1 VEQHAFNLFPVT
13 NQDQLSISYRLV
25 EVVGEL
31 GAGSDDPDLPAKN
44 LNLLTKKI
52 AFGQKLPVA
61 IIRGGEN
68 PLLAIS
74 ASHPITAHQYQLT
87 PHVATLRP
95 RDEVHSVAFRD
106 LDSSTREI
114 ALSFLGWQLRGHL
127 YEHTELWRRSPNAF
141 YRKEPVNVTQRNRA
155 LDIYGGF
162 SPRFLF
168 VDGRLHVAVPVNYC
182 YTDSRW
188 ADQAFDKNQFKRL
201 GGRTMLYHYGGRLFP
216 VKFQKRTGKT
226 LKEQEFLPEDGTTT
240 ANVFDWTVKNAGRSP
255 GGRELQ
261 PNSPAIRYKYPGT
274 DQEWYGALC
283 LCKLMLNN
291 EDPRV
296 ASSRRDHQR
305 TPDQRIRASVGIVK
319 QYLSH
324 LTLSGVEVKID
335 STPRTRQGKRFKCPA
350 IQFGVG
356 KIVRVS
362 DNPKNG
368 EITLGDLPQVR
379 RRLLED
385 KNVGLAVLSDLDDQI
400 LIAPRS
406 LDVPVINDLKS
417 RIETLVTSL
426 LRKNYSLQMVR
437 YQDEHQH
444 TLRAQVE
451 AIVGALNENEVVGA
465 RGILVLPPRAQ
476 PDLHNY
482 IKKKLRD
489 RVQFQCMAAEKIAK
503 FYGTDGNS
511 HHQLVQPEPSNRF
524 QSYLLNAIMGLLIVN
539 RQWPW
544 VLHEPTHYD
553 VYIAL
558 DVLDHTAALTFFY
571 NGGRLCAMRDQES
584 SDKEKLSKRVV
595 AKLVYDGL
603 KQDLQDLDEPPH
615 SIVLRRDGRVYESEW
630 LGFQDTIS
638 SLKGEGVLPSDI
650 QIGAVEIPK
659 HYACGVRLVE
669 CSATGLRN
677 PTIGCWEKLSDNEG
691 LVCTTGW
698 PFNIPGTVEPLV
710 ARIVRGNLD
719 IVSVLEDTFGMSQL
733 CWPVPTGCMRLSIDL
748 KLCDEHLR
756 AFAAQADE
764 DSALFGESEE
774 TDEEPLL
781 AAAN

>member
-1 VEQHAFNLFPVT
+1 
-13 NQDQLSISYRLV
+13 
-25 EVVGEL
+25 
-31 GAGSDDPDLPAKN
+31 
-44 LNLLTKKI
+44 
-52 AFGQKLPVA
+52 
-61 IIRGGEN
+61 
-68 PLLAIS
+68 
-74 ASHPITAHQYQLT
+74 
-87 PHVATLRP
+87 
-95 RDEVHSVAFRD
+95 
-106 LDSSTREI
+106 
-114 ALSFLGWQLRGHL
+114 
-127 YEHTELWRRSPNAF
+127 
-141 YRKEPVNVTQRNRA
+141 
-155 LDIYGGF
+155 
-162 SPRFLF
+162 
-168 VDGRLHVAVPVNYC
+168 
-182 YTDSRW
+182 
-188 ADQAFDKNQFKRL
+188 
-201 GGRTMLYHYGGRLFP
+201 
-216 VKFQKRTGKT
+216 
-226 LKEQEFLPEDGTTT
+226 
-240 ANVFDWTVKNAGRSP
+240 
-255 GGRELQ
+255 
-261 PNSPAIRYKYPGT
+261 
-274 DQEWYGALC
+274 
-283 LCKLMLNN
+283 
-291 EDPRV
+291 
-296 ASSRRDHQR
+296 
-305 TPDQRIRASVGIVK
+305 
-319 QYLSH
+319 
-324 LTLSGVEVKID
+324 
-335 STPRTRQGKRFKCPA
+335 
-350 IQFGVG
+350 
-356 KIVRVS
+356 
-362 DNPKNG
+362 
-368 EITLGDLPQVR
+368 
-379 RRLLED
+379 
-385 KNVGLAVLSDLDDQI
+385 
-400 LIAPRS
+400 
-406 LDVPVINDLKS
+406 
-417 RIETLVTSL
+417 
-426 LRKNYSLQMVR
+426 MVR